1 MWWIYLKNPSFCH
14 SVRYQDVRSFWS
26 LIIDKGYTFK
36 MFCDKSFWQVLE
48 PNIYRDAI
56 GYRQTSEI
64 ELWQQRIF
72 KISIIDSDYNPS
84 LLSRQRPW
92 ASLSARNSHLSPLN
106 RWRSIPLV
114 IFAYVEIAKTVIKCK
129 SGRIFQ
135 KASITTLENIVFIIY
150 VHRDNLNFFVNLFE
164 HRVLENHSTLYFPFN
179 SVSCFAYSSA
189 SLDDVSSATKPQ
201 ICDNVMKPFITT
213 IRRGQITR

>member
-1 MWWIYLKNPSFCH
+1 MSISKCQKF
-14 SVRYQDVRSFWS
+14 S
-26 LIIDKGYTFK
+26 LVTFK
-36 MFCDKSFWQVLE
+36 QVTFYTTCHFCLC
-48 PNIYRDAI
+48 
-56 GYRQTSEI
+56 
-64 ELWQQRIF
+64 
-72 KISIIDSDYNPS
+72 
-84 LLSRQRPW
+84 
-92 ASLSARNSHLSPLN
+92 RNSKN
-106 RWRSIPLV
+106 I
-114 IFAYVEIAKTVIKCK
+114 VIKCK

-150 VHRDNLNFFVNLFE
+150 VHRDNINFFVNLFE